1 MAYSQKLLLFTVSGL
16 FFLLAGSM
24 AGAEGDGQARQDR
37 HRYLKHGGE
46 TFAHY
51 LELRADGS
59 YRRVAKGSQ
68 SIEERDHGK
77 WRQNGERKLLLLSD
91 AHLRNISSGDL
102 LISMRQRDRLKTLP
116 DLRQRI
122 QAFLKAYRSQEFPAE
137 EIERIRETSVGGDP
151 HVKVPDITVLGPKR
165 VHRSDLEKLL
175 VEIDRFLSSSEKNL
189 FTLVP
194 LEYKTAT
201 IYVDDD
207 RAELTKKIIAD
218 ELAGAP
224 TPTSTAD
231 RHGYQEIDAAQFLK
245 ETNASQAASL
255 SSSSSQEAEGHGHT
269 GHD

>member
-1 MAYSQKLLLFTVSGL
+1 MAYSQKSLLFTVSGL
-16 FFLLAGSM
+16 FLLLAGSM
-24 AGAEGDGQARQDR
+24 ADAEGDGQAHQDR
-37 HRYLKHGGE
+37 HLYLKHDGG

-59 YRRVAKGSQ
+59 YRRIAKGSQ
-68 SIEERDHGK
+68 YIEERDHGT

-151 HVKVPDITVLGPKR
+151 YVKVADITVLGPKW

-207 RAELTKKIIAD
+207 RVELTKKIIAD
-218 ELAGAP
+218 ELAGVP

-245 ETNASQAASL
+245 ETNDVQEVSL
-255 SSSSSQEAEGHGHT
+255 SPQEGERRRPSR
-269 GHD
+269 HD

>member
-1 MAYSQKLLLFTVSGL
+1 MAYLQKSLLCTVSGF

-37 HRYLKHGGE
+37 HLYLKHDGG
-46 TFAHY
+46 TFTHY

-77 WRQNGERKLLLLSD
+77 WRQNNERKLLLRSD
-91 AHLRNISSGDL
+91 AHLRNIGAGDL

-116 DLRQRI
+116 DLKQRI
-122 QAFLKAYRSQEFPAE
+122 QAFLKAHRSQEFPPDD
-137 EIERIRETSVGGDP
+137 IERIRETSVGGDLQI
-151 HVKVPDITVLGPKR
+151 KVADITVLGGRR
-165 VHRSDLEKLL
+165 VQRSDLEKLL
-175 VEIDRFLSSSEKNL
+175 GEIDRFLSSSEKNL

-194 LEYKTAT
+194 LKYKTAT

-218 ELAGAP
+218 ELAGVP

-231 RHGYQEIDAAQFLK
+231 QHGYQEIDRTQFLK
-245 ETNASQAASL
+245 ETNDFPTVSL
-255 SSSSSQEAEGHGHT
+255 SSQEGDRQKRF

>member
-1 MAYSQKLLLFTVSGL
+1 MAYLQKSLLCTVGGF
-16 FFLLAGSM
+16 FFLLAGSV
-24 AGAEGDGQARQDR
+24 AGAEGDGRGHQDR
-37 HRYLKHGGE
+37 HLYLKHDGG

-68 SIEERDHGK
+68 YIEERDHGK
-77 WRQNGERKLLLLSD
+77 WRQNGERRLLLRSD

-116 DLRQRI
+116 DLKQRI
-122 QAFLKAYRSQEFPAE
+122 QAFLKAHRSQEFPPE
-137 EIERIRETSVGGDP
+137 DIERIRETSIGGDL
-151 HVKVPDITVLGPKR
+151 HIKVADITVLGARR
-165 VHRSDLEKLL
+165 VQRSDLEKL
-175 VEIDRFLSSSEKNL
+175 VGEIDRFLSSSEKNL

-194 LEYKTAT
+194 LEYKAAT

-218 ELAGAP
+218 ELAGVP
-224 TPTSTAD
+224 TPTSAAD
-231 RHGYQEIDAAQFLK
+231 QHGYQEIDEAQFLK
-245 ETNASQAASL
+245 ETNDSQTVSL
-255 SSSSSQEAEGHGHT
+255 SSQEGDRFKRF